1 MCHGYRVKSTRKH
14 SKPARPVGGTPE
26 KLHAHQSNTNG
37 AARVSKRSAASKAPL
52 STLTCGEMA
61 GEYGA
66 IQHPFQDPVLPRRQ
80 TTKGDGLAHWQK
92 TRRAQDCSCARDGFG
107 RKPVYAAFAS
117 SSRLSPLSASNSC
130 RSAAS
135 WHLMQYLVHGTA
147 SKRLILIS
155 SSQCMQ
161 TP

>member
-1 MCHGYRVKSTRKH
+1 MQFAGNSLSVPGLTAGCARQPAVGSVKSPIVYPHLR
-14 SKPARPVGGTPE
+14 RI
-26 KLHAHQSNTNG
+26 
-37 AARVSKRSAASKAPL
+37 AAGDP
-52 STLTCGEMA
+52 
-61 GEYGA
+61 A
-66 IQHPFQDPVLPRRQ
+66 IQYLVQDAILKFAGKNSTDHKRR
-80 TTKGDGLAHWQK
+80 GLSHWQK

-147 SKRLILIS
+147 SKRLILMS